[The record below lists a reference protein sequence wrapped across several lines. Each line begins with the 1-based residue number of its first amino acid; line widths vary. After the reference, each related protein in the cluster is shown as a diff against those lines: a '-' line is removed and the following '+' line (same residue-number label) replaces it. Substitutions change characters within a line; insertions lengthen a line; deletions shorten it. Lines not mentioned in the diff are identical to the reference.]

1 MTQPSSGQVAPS
13 KAGRLK
19 TKRVTVNLDSSLAI
33 RIAALASALEISED
47 ELINDMLELARTSRK
62 FIQYQR
68 SELQSNAGS

>member
-1 MTQPSSGQVAPS
+1 MTQPSSGQAAPS

-62 FIQYQR
+62 FTQYQR
-68 SELQSNAGS
+68 SKLQSNAGS